1 MGITDLL
8 NGNNP
13 LDNIKNSI
21 PVPSTPKVPD
31 VVDFENFATGTACI
45 EASVKHTTLTLKLR
59 SSHFGGEVIMDS
71 IIPMLEAMLGTENP
85 PFQVP
90 ELEGFNIDLGIS
102 KISSPKIR
110 DIPQCLSDTLTGKL
124 STKGPDLMK
133 DILDPFNAA
142 IGMTN
147 NLTSDANDYL
157 NSALNSFTGSLNTL
171 VNSANK
177 VLANS
182 MKQVIDPTDLA
193 LFEQIDALYKYL
205 QNTEYI
211 QDYKNWKDMTKCIQ
225 TNCKPIV
232 DKILTDD
239 FLWYDEDKHTEFIMP
254 IDLNSGRI
262 TFIKFFRTLTKEQSR
277 QCYEIERRY
286 YQYLR
291 DKKAIA
297 KAASEKL
304 KSQKIEDNKNPF
316 MSIVRSMITSRNDIV
331 NTLF

>member
-1 MGITDLL
+1 MGITNLL

-13 LDNIKNSI
+13 LDDIKNLI
-21 PVPSTPKVPD
+21 AVPSTPKVPD
-31 VVDFENFATGTACI
+31 IVDFENFATGAACI
-45 EASVKHTTLTLKLR
+45 EASVKHTALTLKLR
-59 SSHFGGEVIMDS
+59 SAHIGGEVIMDS
-71 IIPMLEAMLGTENP
+71 IIPILEAMLGIENP

-90 ELEGFNIDLGIS
+90 ELEGFNIDLGLS
-102 KISSPKIR
+102 KISSPKIG

-124 STKGPDLMK
+124 STNGPDLMK

-142 IGMTN
+142 IGTVN
-147 NLTSDANDYL
+147 SFTSEADNYL

-171 VNSANK
+171 INSANK
-177 VLANS
+177 VLADS
-182 MKQVIDPTDLA
+182 MKQVIDPTDLV
-193 LFEQIDALYKYL
+193 LFEQVDTLYKYL
-205 QNTEYI
+205 QDTEYI

-225 TNCKPIV
+225 TNCKPIA

-277 QCYEIERRY
+277 QCYEIEKRY

-297 KAASEKL
+297 RKASEKL
-304 KSQKIEDNKNPF
+304 RLQKIADSKNPF
-316 MSIVRSMITSRNDIV
+316 EAIVSSMTSSRDNIV